1 MGTGRSNRRAAV
13 GALLLAL
20 LALICMVAAIGCGG
34 GAPGS
39 PESEAPDN
47 GNGTGGNDDTG
58 DNGGD
63 NGTGGDDPASS
74 PIGDITASRSTV
86 GHGETVELTVSRTG
100 SAEAPVE
107 FFWSASVGSIS
118 GIGDTVNWT
127 SPSANGEATV
137 SVFASDASGATGTA
151 STTITVDAGD
161 LGVVITEA
169 GG

>member
-1 MGTGRSNRRAAV
+1 MGTSKSNRIRNA
-13 GALLLAL
+13 GAWLLAV
-20 LALICMVAAIGCGG
+20 LALICLVAAVGCGG
-34 GAPGS
+34 GSPGS
-39 PESEAPDN
+39 PESEAP
-47 GNGTGGNDDTG
+47 GTDG

-63 NGTGGDDPASS
+63 NGTGDDGGDDGTGGDGPPPS
-74 PIGDITASRSTV
+74 PIGDITASQSTV
-86 GHGETVELTVSRTG
+86 GHAETVELTVSRSG

-118 GIGDTVNWT
+118 GIGDTVDWT
-127 SPSANGEATV
+127 SPSSNGEATI